1 MLYVKKDDAGNIVA
15 FNHHKTKECSELF
28 DLGQELKLSSSLQ
41 SDLSMIRVLED
52 LVQTLLKKSIIN
64 LTDLPKEAQQKLTA
78 REKLRE
84 TGSLKNNNHGLI
96 KI

>member
-1 MLYVKKDDAGNIVA
+1 
-15 FNHHKTKECSELF
+15 
-28 DLGQELKLSSSLQ
+28 
-41 SDLSMIRVLED
+41 MIRVLED

>member
-1 MLYVKKDDAGNIVA
+1 MFYVKKDDIGNIVA
-15 FNHHKTKECSELF
+15 FNTHKTKECTEPLNF
-28 DLGQELKLSSSLQ
+28 DQEPNLNSSLK

-52 LVQTLLKKSIIN
+52 LVQTLVKKSIIN
-64 LTDLPKEAQQKLTA
+64 ITDLPKEAQKKLTD
-78 REKLRE
+78 RKKLRE